1 MEAVLKNLEQ
11 QPIALGL
18 LKKKL
23 PRYVKCMLYDDL
35 PEKGNIYAVMGRAT
49 CLIVLYMMHGDDQS
63 VGHYST
69 ILRHGK
75 TLEYFSSY
83 GLSPEAEIHRTH
95 SSGKLL
101 HMLGTEYI
109 RSSAVLQ
116 NKTHSS
122 TCARWAAV
130 RCILHEIPI
139 QLFVSHFTKPVH
151 LQTPDDVVTMSTMF
165 LFDHE

>member
-1 MEAVLKNLEQ
+1 MEAVLKSLER
-11 QPIALGL
+11 QPISLGL

-35 PEKGNIYAVMGRAT
+35 PAKGNIFAVMGRAT
-49 CLIVLYMMHGDDQS
+49 CLIVLYMMHGNDQS

-75 TLEYFSSY
+75 KLEYFSSY
-83 GLSPEAEIHRTH
+83 GLSPEAEIHKTH

-101 HMLGTEYI
+101 HMLGTDYV
-109 RSSAVLQ
+109 RSSASLQ
-116 NKTHSS
+116 ERSHSS

-130 RCILHEIPI
+130 RCLLHEIPI
-139 QLFVSHFTKPVH
+139 QLFVSNFTKPIH
-151 LQTPDDVVTMSTMF
+151 LQTPDDVVTMGTMF